1 VARIAAFVVCC
12 AALTGCG
19 DAAHFTFDAPHGW
32 RAMPAQSPVLL
43 AAVAPDSR
51 RQVTVVETRVPASL
65 TFEQFAHNEPKML
78 RLAVHARN
86 VEVRETTLQDRRALR
101 VTYVRDGK
109 DIMQYFVRT
118 GDLMYVVTYTSER

>member
-12 AALTGCG
+12 ATLTGCG
-19 DAAHFTFDAPHGW
+19 GAARFAFDAPHGW

-43 AAVAPDSR
+43 AAVAPDGR
-51 RQVTVVETRVPASL
+51 RKVTVVETHVPARL

-78 RLAVHARN
+78 MLAVHARN
-86 VEVRETTLQDRRALR
+86 VRVQETTLQHRRALR

-109 DIMQYFVRT
+109 PITQYFVRT
-118 GDLMYVVTYTSER
+118 GDLMYVVTYMSGR